1 MNGTRLALG
10 LCALALGASAHAAGK
25 FAPDWR
31 RVATSADRERIR
43 EWRTA
48 FVQGLDA
55 ARAAGHAAEIA
66 REGALLDPDAGLAD
80 GRLPPGDY
88 RCRVIKLGSKT
99 GATGAFVA
107 SPPFTCHIAA
117 EGDLASF
124 TKTSGAQRPVG
135 MIFSGDG
142 QRDIFLGTMM
152 LGDEQRALDYGR
164 DDDRDMA
171 GAVERIGPERWRLI
185 LPYPRFESVMDVI
198 ELVPLSRHV
207 ADATQ

>member
-10 LCALALGASAHAAGK
+10 LCALAIASGANAASK

-31 RVATSADRERIR
+31 RVATSADRARIR

-48 FVQGLDA
+48 FVKGLED
-55 ARAAGHAAEIA
+55 ARASGHAAEIA
-66 REGALLDPDAGLAD
+66 AEGALLDPDAGLPD
-80 GRLPPGDY
+80 GRLQPGDY

-99 GATGAFVA
+99 GATGAFVTY
-107 SPPFTCHIAA
+107 PPFTCRIAA

-124 TKTSGAQRPVG
+124 AKTSGSQRPVG

-142 QRDIFLGTMM
+142 QRQIFLGTMM
-152 LGDEQRALDYGR
+152 LSDEQRALDYGR

-171 GAVERIGPERWRLI
+171 GAIERIGPERWRLI

-198 ELVPLSRHV
+198 ELVPITGHV
-207 ADATQ
+207 AEAGQ